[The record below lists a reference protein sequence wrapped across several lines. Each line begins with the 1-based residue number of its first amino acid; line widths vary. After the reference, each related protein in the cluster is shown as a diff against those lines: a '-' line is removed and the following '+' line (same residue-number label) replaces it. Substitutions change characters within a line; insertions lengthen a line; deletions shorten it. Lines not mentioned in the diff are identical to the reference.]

1 MSDGQSPQPSPSA
14 EHLAPNAWVE
24 PGDLDYSF
32 ARASGPGGQSVNK
45 VNTAVHLRVDMDAIK
60 GLDDAARRRLRQLAG
75 ARLTNDD
82 AIVIHAQNHRS
93 QLDNRRA
100 CLERLRELVTE
111 AAKKPKKRRKTRPSR
126 AMIERRLSG
135 KRKKSEKKQ
144 RRRWKPGD

>member
-1 MSDGQSPQPSPSA
+1 
-14 EHLAPNAWVE
+14 
-24 PGDLDYSF
+24 
-32 ARASGPGGQSVNK
+32 
-45 VNTAVHLRVDMDAIK
+45 MDAIK